1 MTYIITNPARE
12 LEMPSKINIKGR
24 YKLMATR
31 PDGSVRSETPW
42 FENLILDDGL
52 NNLSSVILTSKC
64 WVGTGSV
71 TPAVTDTGL
80 SAPLTSTTTGVTPN
94 PEYGNSGEPNY
105 YQWRRFGFRFNPGPA
120 AGNLTEIGISSN
132 SNVFLS
138 RSLIKDQFGQP
149 TTFQVLP
156 DETLDVVYE
165 LQVYKNLLDTT
176 YTASISGNT
185 HEFISRAS
193 DINYNHPSRL
203 GHYLTFSDIYV
214 DLTKAWSGNIGNIT
228 ETPAGS
234 YMRPQSLLVNA
245 YANNSL
251 QRSAQCTWGLD
262 YGNFVGGIKA
272 FSVTS
277 HDQGGWFDTQIN
289 VNPPIM
295 KLNTQVLV
303 VNFEVSWSRRP

>member
-24 YKLMATR
+24 YKLTATR

-52 NNLSSVILTSKC
+52 NNLSSVTLTTKC

-71 TPAVTDTGL
+71 APAVTDTGL
-80 SAPLTSTTTGVTPN
+80 SAPLTSTTTTVTLN
-94 PEYGNSGEPNY
+94 NDYGNSGEPNY

-120 AGNLTEIGISSN
+120 AGNLTEIGISST

-149 TTFQVLP
+149 TTFQVLS

-176 YTASISGNT
+176 YTADISGNT

-193 DINYNHPSRL
+193 GINYNHPSSL
-203 GHYLTFSDIYV
+203 GNYLTFEVYNN
-214 DLTKAWSGNIGNIT
+214 LTGAWSGNIGSIT
-228 ETPAGS
+228 EAPAGS
-234 YMRPQSLLVNA
+234 RSNFQSMLVGA

-251 QRSAQCTWGLD
+251 RRSAQYTWGLD
-262 YGNFVGGIKA
+262 YGNIVGGIKA
-272 FSVTS
+272 FSVAS
-277 HDQGGWFDTQIN
+277 SDSGGWFNTQIN